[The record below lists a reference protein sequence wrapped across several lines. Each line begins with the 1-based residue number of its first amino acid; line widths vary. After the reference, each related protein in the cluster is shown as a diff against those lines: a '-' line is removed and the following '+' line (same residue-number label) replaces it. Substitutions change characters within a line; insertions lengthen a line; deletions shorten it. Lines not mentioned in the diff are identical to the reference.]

1 MKEELVSELEVSV
14 YDTERN
20 EKYRTLRR
28 DLERKAVEEE
38 LRRSVCILR
47 ANRVWMARKYYAKI
61 VFESRP
67 HIQMAFK

>member
-38 LRRSVCILR
+38 LRRFVL
-47 ANRVWMARKYYAKI
+47 VGVRKRKD
-61 VFESRP
+61 
-67 HIQMAFK
+67 